1 MNNEPSMPARPGTSS
16 RVFAM
21 IIAGAVLIS
30 ACATLLLTGNAGG
43 QFLRWLKGQ
52 QKGGSAFDLWH
63 GQPAPELLVVPWQ
76 GDPIQLSA
84 LRGRPVVLAFWASW
98 SPLSRSLLVTLNE
111 WAAARPDAVVLA
123 IAAEEPDPARAFA
136 SPLGVTIH
144 LGSIAASP
152 PPPFD
157 QIIAVPTTFLL
168 DASGLIVHVEGGPLT
183 ADQLDRWLPPS
194 PDA

>member
-1 MNNEPSMPARPGTSS
+1 MSDSSSIPDRPGTSS

-21 IIAGAVLIS
+21 IIAGAVLLS
-30 ACATLLLTGNAGG
+30 AGSALLLTGPSGDS
-43 QFLRWLKGQ
+43 FLRWLKGQ

-76 GDPIQLSA
+76 GHPLQLSE

-98 SPLSRSLLVTLNE
+98 SPLSHSLLRTLNE
-111 WAAARPDAVVLA
+111 WAAARPDVAVLG
-123 IAAEEPDPARAFA
+123 IAAEEPDAARAFA
-136 SPLGVTIH
+136 SPLALTFP
-144 LGSIAASP
+144 LASIATSP

-157 QIIAVPTTFLL
+157 QIIAVPTTFFLN
-168 DASGLIVHVEGGPLT
+168 ASGMIVHVEGGPLT
-183 ADQLDRWLPPS
+183 AAQLERWLPPS